1 MSKTS
6 EKEPK
11 TKFIKFIKEV
21 EIAGAIVIPVIGK
34 ARKYVDSEGII
45 YAEIDYE
52 NELMNKAIDKEL
64 LPILEEATGI
74 NHFRS
79 AHDNMPLSTGGI
91 LLPFRNSVRDRNF
104 CFEFMKEN
112 KE

>member
-11 TKFIKFIKEV
+11 VKFIKEV
-21 EIAGAIVIPVIGK
+21 EIVGAIVIPVIGK
-34 ARKYVDSEGII
+34 ARKYVDHEGII

-52 NELMNKAIDKEL
+52 NELMNNAIDREL

-79 AHDNMPLSTGGI
+79 AHDNMSLSTGGI

-104 CFEFMKEN
+104 CFEFLKEN